1 MLRSFI
7 LELEGSEE
15 ELGRVLSA
23 IYSEMARI
31 REEEMRNAER
41 LTYGIPPRTLFYAM
55 PLTTLRGTFTF
66 KEDVQL

>member
-1 MLRSFI
+1 MLRSFT

-41 LTYGIPPRTLFYAM
+41 LTYSIVPRTLCYVT